1 MATKKRETI
10 PPVKLTLEEQLRF
23 YVTCLHEELAEKR
36 GELADM
42 LLGLSRAYA
51 TTGGPTWT
59 SNSDDNLWRKHQGEI
74 AAMERTLIH
83 LERMLGRWD
92 IK

>member
-1 MATKKRETI
+1 MASKKRETI
-10 PPVKLTLEEQLRF
+10 QPGKLTLEEQLRF
-23 YVTCLHEELAEKR
+23 YVTCLREELAEKR
-36 GELADM
+36 GDLADM
-42 LLGLSRAYA
+42 LQSLSRTYA

-59 SNSDDNLWRKHQGEI
+59 CNSDENLWRKRQGEI

-83 LERMLGRWD
+83 LERMLGRGG